1 MFKRLRVRFIALSMA
16 SLLLVLAVI
25 LGAANW
31 IAYRHV
37 VQNADE
43 ILDIL
48 AENGG
53 TFPRPEGGGW
63 NENSDAPGFPMEPG
77 QPGVLPEGETQPD
90 VPAESGSLPADGESG
105 GLPDMQ
111 LVPPVDGETLPW
123 ETPEVAWESAPAED
137 GLAAVLRPLDADDD
151 DDDDW
156 DDDDDDPD
164 DDDAPAPA
172 AQPVET
178 QTASEQHDRSEIRR
192 QEMPYES
199 RYFSVTMNDAE
210 DVLGVDTGK
219 IAAVDMEA
227 AVDYARQALESG
239 KTRGFIGDYRWLR
252 AETEEGTL
260 LLFLDCGRSLDTFRS
275 FLLTSVAVS
284 LLGLL
289 AVFLLILA
297 FSGRVVRPVAESYEK
312 QKRFITDAGHEIKTP
327 LAIIEADADVL
338 EMELEGESEWLSDI
352 RLQTRR
358 LTDLTNDLVYLS
370 RMEER
375 QNAAQQVDFPLSDVV
390 DETAQSFQSRAMQKR
405 QTFTAG
411 IEQNLT
417 LHGDEKAIRQ
427 LVSIL
432 LDNAVKYAPEGG
444 RIELRLERQG
454 RNAALSVWNTTATRI
469 PRESMDRLF
478 DRFYR
483 TDPSRSSATGGH
495 GIGLSIAKAVVT
507 AHRGKITAETAD
519 EQSLRITAQLPLGQ
533 PVGRN

>member
-16 SLLLVLAVI
+16 SLLLVLGVI
-25 LGAANW
+25 LGAANL

-48 AENGG
+48 AEGGG

-63 NENSDAPGFPMEPG
+63 NENSDAPALPMEPG
-77 QPGVLPEGETQPD
+77 QQGVPTEGETLPD
-90 VPAESGSLPADGESG
+90 TPAESGSLPSG
-105 GLPDMQ
+105 GGNETAPGMQ
-111 LVPPVDGETLPW
+111 LNPPADGETLPW
-123 ETPEVAWESAPAED
+123 ETPEVAWQSAPAED
-137 GLAAVLRPLDADDD
+137 GLAAVLRPLTAAEDDDADDMDDTDDEDADDD
-151 DDDDW
+151 DDDADA
-156 DDDDDDPD
+156 
-164 DDDAPAPA
+164 APAEPG
-172 AQPVET
+172 VRT
-178 QTASEQHDRSEIRR
+178 RSDIRR

-199 RYFSVTMNDAE
+199 RFFTVTVNE
-210 DVLGVDTGK
+210 SGDVLSVDTGK
-219 IAAVDMEA
+219 IAAVDMDD
-227 AVDYARQALESG
+227 AVDYAQQALESG
-239 KTRGFIGDYRWLR
+239 KERGFLGDYRWR
-252 AETEEGTL
+252 KADTENGTL
-260 LLFLDCGRSLDTFRS
+260 LIFLDCGRSLDTFRS

-338 EMELEGESEWLSDI
+338 EMEMEGESEWLSDI

-358 LTDLTNDLVYLS
+358 LADLTNDLVYLS

-375 QNAAQQVDFPLSDVV
+375 RSDAQMVDFPLSDAVQ
-390 DETAQSFQSRAMQKR
+390 ETAQSFQSRAMQKR
-405 QTFTAG
+405 QTFTGEIA
-411 IEQNLT
+411 QNLT

-432 LDNAVKYAPEGG
+432 LDNAVKYAPEEGVI
-444 RIELRLERQG
+444 RLKLERQG
-454 RNAALSVWNTTATRI
+454 KNAVLSVWNTTAGRI
-469 PRESMDRLF
+469 PRESMPKLF

-483 TDPSRSSATGGH
+483 TDPSRSSETGGH
-495 GIGLSIAKAVVT
+495 GIGLSIAKAVVG
-507 AHRGKITAETAD
+507 AHRGKITAETED
-519 EQSLRITAQLPLGQ
+519 EQSLRVTAVLPLG
-533 PVGRN
+533 